1 MNPETFDF
9 SKALILLKEGKRLS
23 RVGWNNPAIS
33 VLAQFP
39 DVNSKMTLPYLF
51 MEKFTSFDEKTTRFP
66 LDLSA
71 ESIFATDWYV
81 IPETLNQTA

>member
-9 SKALILLKEGKRLS
+9 SKALTLLKEGKRLA

-39 DVNSKMTLPYLF
+39 NEHSKMTLPYLF
-51 MEKFTSFDEKTTRFP
+51 MEKFNGMDEKPTRFP
-66 LDLSA
+66 LDLSV

-81 IPETLNQTA
+81 IPENPSEA